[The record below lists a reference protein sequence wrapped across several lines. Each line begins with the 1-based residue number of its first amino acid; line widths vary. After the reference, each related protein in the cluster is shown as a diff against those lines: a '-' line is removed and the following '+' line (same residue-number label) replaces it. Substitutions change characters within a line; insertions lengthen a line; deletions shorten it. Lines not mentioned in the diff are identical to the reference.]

1 VSTGI
6 PATRMM
12 MQSRTVRAL
21 LPMAYR
27 MVRHLFS
34 AIAGGSAALAAVCA
48 PQGRAR
54 PLAPRP
60 RDLRE

>member
-1 VSTGI
+1 MNVSTGI

-12 MQSRTVRAL
+12 LQSRAVRAV

-34 AIAGGSAALAAVCA
+34 TIRDGAAAPAAV
-48 PQGRAR
+48 
-54 PLAPRP
+54 
-60 RDLRE
+60 RET

>member
-1 VSTGI
+1 MNMSTGV

-34 AIAGGSAALAAVCA
+34 TTRDGSVLPAAV
-48 PQGRAR
+48 
-54 PLAPRP
+54 
-60 RDLRE
+60 RET